1 MKESRF
7 FLVVITLLWM
17 NVITAFTQIKV
28 NERLVSTEDFPLVEQ
43 GKAAT
48 INIDPTDYEVVDIVA
63 NMFAEDIQRVT
74 GRKAKVNHIVD
85 VKNKNLII
93 IGTLGKN
100 QLIDQWVASGK
111 LNVSALR
118 DGWEQYVIQTLDNPK
133 KGIEKALVIVG
144 CDRRGSYW
152 CFSTLLVGGC
162 ANKKAEIIVY
172 CSNKLHIEKTKRK
185 IPRNFHQ

>member
-1 MKESRF
+1 
-7 FLVVITLLWM
+7 M

-93 IGTLGKN
+93 IGTLGKIN
-100 QLIDQWVASGK
+100 L
-111 LNVSALR
+111 
-118 DGWEQYVIQTLDNPK
+118 
-133 KGIEKALVIVG
+133 
-144 CDRRGSYW
+144 
-152 CFSTLLVGGC
+152 STNG
-162 ANKKAEIIVY
+162 
-172 CSNKLHIEKTKRK
+172 
-185 IPRNFHQ
+185 